1 MNKDATVY
9 LRHLVDAIE
18 RLDGYLKGVD
28 REGFLGSNLLQAGVI
43 REMEIIGEAAKRVGD
58 GFRKAHPDIPWKKM
72 AGMRDK
78 LIHDY
83 LGVDYDAVWDT
94 VVKDLPDLKKKLR
107 AILERAD

>member
-1 MNKDATVY
+1 VNKDATVY

>member
-9 LRHLVDAIE
+9 LRHIVDAIE

-43 REMEIIGEAAKRVGD
+43 REMEIIGEAAKRVGA

-78 LIHDY
+78 LLHDY